1 MEKLNAV
8 QNQELKADAVA
19 SDPEE
24 ILSLSTEVKDAFS
37 HVYWDSSSEEEIQS
51 DAILE
56 NLYSME
62 NSTMLNNTAS
72 DERLEK
78 IYSANMTGKH
88 EASEVHSKEGSN
100 GDGPSDLPR
109 ENWN

>member
-24 ILSLSTEVKDAFS
+24 ILSLATEVKDAFS

-62 NSTMLNNTAS
+62 NSTLLKNTAS
-72 DERLEK
+72 GEGLEK